1 MDDKVQKG
9 IEKGSDKNL
18 IVIIPAF
25 NEDLYIG
32 SVVLKALRY
41 ASTVLVIDDGSV
53 DETRSVAEAAGARVI
68 AHSKNK
74 GKGAALNTGLAAVR
88 ELDPD
93 IVIFL
98 DADGQH
104 DPKSIPQ
111 LATAIFEEGADIA
124 IGSRFLDLP
133 NRASNYR
140 KTGQKVVTLFTN
152 RASGVPV
159 SDTWSGYRALS
170 RHAVELIHFRESGWG
185 IEPELQFQ
193 AHAHDLKI
201 IDVAVDISYHQAPK
215 RNMVAQGLQTLSGIF
230 RLIGRY
236 RPLLAF
242 FGFGLSSLMCGIFSG
257 LWVVHQFIVTDG
269 GLAFGIALASITLVV
284 LGMLTLY
291 TALTLTY
298 LREAII
304 MKNQKPD
311 DFFLEPDMRVRES
324 TQANESLHKY

>member
-1 MDDKVQKG
+1 MDGKVQKG
-9 IEKGSDKNL
+9 DEKGSDKNL

-32 SVVLKALRY
+32 SVVLKTLSY
-41 ASTVLVIDDGSV
+41 ASTILVIDDGSV

-68 AHSKNK
+68 VHSKNK
-74 GKGAALNTGLAAVR
+74 GKGAALNTGLSAVR

-104 DPKSIPQ
+104 DPKNIPQ
-111 LATAIFEEGADIA
+111 LARALIEDDADIA

-133 NRASNYR
+133 NRAPNYR
-140 KTGQKVVTLFTN
+140 KAGQQVVTLFTN
-152 RASGVPV
+152 KASGVPV

-170 RHAVELIHFRESGWG
+170 RRAVELIHFRESGWG

-193 AHAHDLKI
+193 ARAHDLKI
-201 IDVAVDISYHQAPK
+201 IDVAVDISYHQARK
-215 RNMVAQGLQTLSGIF
+215 RNIVSQGIQTFSGIL
-230 RLIGRY
+230 RLIARY

-242 FGFGLSSLMCGIFSG
+242 FGFGLLSLMCGIFSG
-257 LWVVHQFIVTDG
+257 LWVVHKFVVTG
-269 GLAFGIALASITLVV
+269 GSLAFGIALVSVTLVM

-291 TALTLTY
+291 SALTLTY
-298 LREAII
+298 VREAIL
-304 MKNQKPD
+304 KNQKPG
-311 DFFLEPDMRVRES
+311 DFFVEPEMRVRES
-324 TQANESLHKY
+324 TQASE